1 MLSESSFSF
10 LGVVPKGNALSEVG
24 PSSSFLL
31 SPKLKSWEINGSLG
45 GTERRGDPGKSR
57 DSWQGLG
64 PFASFQRFLLT
75 AILRD
80 RLVPPFLGEDIEAQR
95 FKNHAQE
102 VT

>member
-1 MLSESSFSF
+1 MLSQSSSSF
-10 LGVVPKGNALSEVG
+10 LGVVSKGNTLSEVG

-45 GTERRGDPGKSR
+45 GTERGDPGKSR

-80 RLVPPFLGEDIEAQR
+80 RLVPPFLREESEALKR
-95 FKNHAQE
+95 FKNRAQE